1 MPAPYTPET
10 IAAIRAQAR
19 RNISARG
26 IANLLGW
33 DLARLQSVARK
44 HDIHLVAGSGTPIST
59 FESLVNAIQQRPRYS
74 KPIADGKLKPL
85 RALERD
91 HLSWDVETRMVSFRD
106 LSVKLTKAQMNVL
119 RILASTAYPVDPE
132 TLALR
137 AEYGGGNHC
146 KVHITRLRAKLATI
160 GLSISP
166 GHGQGYQLVVKA

>member
-44 HDIHLVAGSGTPIST
+44 HEIHLVAGSGTVST
-59 FESLVNAIQQRPRYS
+59 FESVVNDLQQRPRYC
-74 KPIADGKLKPL
+74 KPIADGKLKSL
-85 RALERD
+85 RAVERD
-91 HLSWDVETRMVSFRD
+91 HLSWDVQTRMVWFRD
-106 LSVKLTKAQMNVL
+106 CGVKLTKAQMNVL
-119 RILASTAYPVDPE
+119 SILASTAYPVDPE

-137 AEYGGGNHC
+137 AEYGGRQYC
-146 KVHITRLRAKLATI
+146 KVHVTHLRAKLAEI
-160 GLSISP
+160 GLSISS